1 MEWCFNNDS
10 GFWGLAQ
17 QSMLV
22 LWGMFEPADHDTT
35 SIKATLLQC
44 FHSSHLSYP
53 NLPSLPTFHL
63 MFHPPF
69 TSSPRHQPNTA
80 ACHSHTHSGLF
91 VGGLYFIKFNAA
103 NVPSQESSELQFHFW
118 QMNETDN
125 PTNDKTIIFRLQ
137 NNSSLFLLNVR
148 NLPWLNI
155 QKLTLG

>member
-35 SIKATLLQC
+35 SIKATLFQC

-118 QMNETDN
+118 QLNETDN
-125 PTNDKTIIFRLQ
+125 LSIPGELDSTSVSLSWEKSYFKTIDD
-137 NNSSLFLLNVR
+137 LNLKVV
-148 NLPWLNI
+148 
-155 QKLTLG
+155 